1 MKIEGKTKIVESLDD
16 PQKLRITTK
25 DSLTANDPAIQ
36 ADLPVAG
43 DKTTQTIQ
51 VYHFLKKNGVPVAYI
66 TRNSDTSFIAWHCK
80 MLPIECVIRRQPYGS
95 YIKRHPEVGSSDI
108 FNPPKTEF
116 YHKHAVV
123 VHPETTQMMP
133 EETARSLYLK
143 DGEWTGEVYTDP
155 LIEPHEDSWLLY
167 PAKLPRH
174 EMQPLMDILPVV
186 DMETLE
192 HIRTKLMLPCF
203 ELLEKAWK
211 KFDVNLID
219 MKIEVI
225 TVLQL
230 FFGMPIFWVGISLFG
245 YFAYT
250 APEDCPKKYMKIVS
264 KGGVL
269 QNAGDI
275 HKYCKMT
282 LIGRRYHYTLREDVR
297 VTFDDILKK
306 ENGK

>member
-1 MKIEGKTKIVESLDD
+1 
-16 PQKLRITTK
+16 
-25 DSLTANDPAIQ
+25 
-36 ADLPVAG
+36 
-43 DKTTQTIQ
+43 
-51 VYHFLKKNGVPVAYI
+51 
-66 TRNSDTSFIAWHCK
+66 
-80 MLPIECVIRRQPYGS
+80 MLPLECVIRRQPYGS
-95 YIKRHPEVGSSDI
+95 YIKRYPESGSSDI

-211 KFDVNLID
+211 KFNVNLID
-219 MKIEVI
+219 MKIEVGFRKDTKELVVSDVI
-225 TVLQL
+225 DNDSWRIWPGGDPKNQL
-230 FFGMPIFWVGISLFG
+230 DKQSFREG
-245 YFAYT
+245 
-250 APEDCPKKYMKIVS
+250 EDLSEVQKKYRIV
-264 KGGVL
+264 
-269 QNAGDI
+269 
-275 HKYCKMT
+275 T
-282 LIGRRYHYTLREDVR
+282 EYT
-297 VTFDDILKK
+297 K
-306 ENGK
+306 EFK

>member
-51 VYHFLKKNGVPVAYI
+51 VFHFLKKNGVPVAYI

-211 KFDVNLID
+211 KFNVNLID
-219 MKIEVI
+219 MKIEVGFRKDTKELVVSDVI
-225 TVLQL
+225 DNDSWRIWPGGDPKNQL
-230 FFGMPIFWVGISLFG
+230 DKQSFREG
-245 YFAYT
+245 
-250 APEDCPKKYMKIVS
+250 EDLSEVQKKYRIV
-264 KGGVL
+264 
-269 QNAGDI
+269 
-275 HKYCKMT
+275 T
-282 LIGRRYHYTLREDVR
+282 EYT
-297 VTFDDILKK
+297 K
-306 ENGK
+306 EFK